1 VDCWICG
8 DPATTGEHRTKKSD
22 LKAVLGRPS
31 QVDPLFLSND
41 RQRNQR
47 IGSLDANRLK
57 SGGRLCATCNNART
71 QPHDRAWERTS
82 DLLRARLHEMPQS
95 RSVRMSRLVPYN
107 TRRTLLDVHLYFVK
121 LFGCHI
127 REAGI
132 PLDVATF
139 ATAILKGRAHPK
151 VYLRF
156 CRRETTGLPTSVG
169 MTDIWTDPGTP
180 CAFATWFY
188 EIDNLA
194 VNVMYA
200 EPGERREGLVGA
212 WHPRLGTTNL
222 QVFGYEQ
229 PGLDLM
235 E

>member
-1 VDCWICG
+1 MDCWICG

-22 LKAVLGRPS
+22 LKAVLGRSS
-31 QVDPLFLSND
+31 QADPLFLSND
-41 RQRNQR
+41 RRRNQR

-95 RSVRMSRLVPYN
+95 RSVRVSRLVPYS

-127 REAGI
+127 RENSI
-132 PLDVATF
+132 PLDLTTF
-139 ATAILKGRAHPK
+139 AAAILNGRAHPK

-156 CRRETTGLPTSVG
+156 CHRETGGLPTSVG
-169 MTDIWTDPGTP
+169 MTDIWTDQGAP

-194 VNVMYA
+194 INVMFA
-200 EPGERREGLVGA
+200 EPGEQREGLVGA
-212 WHPRLGTTNL
+212 WHPRLGTTKV
-222 QVFGYEQ
+222 QVFGY
-229 PGLDLM
+229 G
-235 E
+235 